1 MQATLMLDDV
11 MTAITTI
18 SRLASEHLSKRRMT
32 DARRAARLAR
42 FDAAAVAE
50 AAKAIGVD
58 VNDVADLSDLAWRL
72 ADRCDRTTTSHVVE
86 RALLALDVIDR
97 AIADN
102 AVEHFF
108 SRR

>member
-1 MQATLMLDDV
+1 LIVDDV

-18 SRLASEHLSKRRMT
+18 SRLASEHLSRRRMT

-42 FDAAAVAE
+42 FDVATVAE
-50 AAKAIGVD
+50 AASIIGVD
-58 VNDVADLSDLAWRL
+58 VNDVATLSDLAWRL
-72 ADRCDRTTTSHVVE
+72 ADRCDHTTTSHVVVE
-86 RALLALDVIDR
+86 RALLAIDVIDR
-97 AIADN
+97 AIADH